1 MECRFTVEQEEVEL
15 GRCSLLGGCKVGGA
29 VGVAVG
35 GPRGSLFSCL
45 LIKLIFADGEETVLR
60 QRQPVLRRPQCWR
73 RVSGRLMVVLNIGH
87 LFCYTGTVYITA
99 WWMDAAGDPAGVAAA
114 ERGLH
119 PRRPLRARGQHQVQ
133 ARGLPRPRPRAQ
145 QRTEPPQC
153 RGQDRP
159 RRGQRHSGAASSLAH
174 TGLGPRPQAP
184 GQLWKQQPAG
194 CMC

>member
-15 GRCSLLGGCKVGGA
+15 GRCSLLGGCK

-73 RVSGRLMVVLNIGH
+73 RVSGRPGRPMVLLNVGLLDTYFMH
-87 LFCYTGTVYITA
+87 
-99 WWMDAAGDPAGVAAA
+99 AAGDPAGVAAA